1 MSQDMFDTQ
10 INEVAV
16 KLEWLACPC
25 LTTTA
30 RQRIWQKARSRAVE
44 AMEKPAPKRL
54 FSMSFA
60 RGLVSALVA
69 LAVVVGGVVGVS
81 AQSLPGDTLY
91 PLARGLET
99 IQLALAP
106 VSQHPTLELQ
116 FLDRRAIEVQELIR
130 RQRPVPPEIIAEIS
144 VAIEKMVEDQ
154 ELYGGTAVV
163 EAHLA
168 LHEETLRLVTAQYP
182 EYRVATV
189 AFESVAATRLSLQR
203 ILTPM
208 PTPTIIIQTSTPT
221 PTLTFTPTSTP
232 SPSPT
237 ATLTPTPTPTS
248 TFTPTP
254 TPTRMVRTSTPSPT
268 PDPAS
273 DQGGATPPDPGDEGT
288 PPDQEWAPPG
298 LEDKAPP
305 GLEDKGGTPPGQSKK
320 P

>member
-1 MSQDMFDTQ
+1 MSQDLFDTQ

-16 KLEWLACPC
+16 KLEWLGRPC

-30 RQRIWQKARSRAVE
+30 RQRIWQKARSRAIE

-69 LAVVVGGVVGVS
+69 LAVVVGSVVGVS

-106 VSQHPTLELQ
+106 ASQHPTLELQ

-130 RQRPVPPEIIAEIS
+130 RQRPIPPEIIAEIS
-144 VAIEKMVEDQ
+144 VAVEKMVEDQ

-221 PTLTFTPTSTP
+221 PTLTFTPTLTP
-232 SPSPT
+232 SPTVTLTPT
-237 ATLTPTPTPTS
+237 PTYTLTPTPTPTP
-248 TFTPTP
+248 TLTP

-273 DQGGATPPDPGDEGT
+273 DQGGATPPD
-288 PPDQEWAPPG
+288 QEWAPPG
-298 LEDKAPP
+298 LEDNSPP
-305 GLEDKGGTPPGQSKK
+305 GLEDKGGTPPGQGNR